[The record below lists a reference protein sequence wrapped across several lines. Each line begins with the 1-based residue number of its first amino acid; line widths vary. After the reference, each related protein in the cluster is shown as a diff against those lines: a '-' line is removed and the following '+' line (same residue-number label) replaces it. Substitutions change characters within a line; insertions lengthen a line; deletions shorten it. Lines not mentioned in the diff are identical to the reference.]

1 MRKWIA
7 NRLVR
12 LARKIHPENEE
23 VMKFWSDRMM
33 DLVITGQ
40 STIKIGT
47 VPPGTIFNGSPA
59 ASTPSTPKEK

>member
-23 VMKFWSDRMM
+23 VMKFWADRMM
-33 DLVITGQ
+33 EFVITGQ
-40 STIKIGT
+40 SNVKVSWVDT
-47 VPPGTIFNGSPA
+47 SPDA
-59 ASTPSTPKEK
+59 APSRSTDSPTKGD